1 MGGRMRKLK
10 ILAPV
15 ILAVMSDVAQSGE
28 YVLHAGRMVDVVSGR
43 ILQGVTIT
51 VDGNRIAAV
60 ESGYKSPGSGQKV
73 IDLRDYTVMP
83 GLMDMHTHLTT
94 EVSPQLFTEKF
105 LLESADYAYRA
116 KVFAERTLL
125 AGFTTVRDL
134 GDQDRNLGAS
144 MRRAIDQHH
153 IHGPRIY
160 TAGKGLAT
168 TGGLADPTNGLRHE
182 FMGSPGPVEGVVNGP
197 LSARQ
202 AVRQRYKDGA
212 DLIKI
217 NLTGGAI
224 NPSKTSLGPQWQQ
237 DELNAV
243 VETAADYGMTVA
255 VHAESADGIRRAI
268 LAGVTSIEHGTF
280 MTDEL
285 AVLMK
290 KHGIAYVP
298 TMTAIKWIAR
308 NAREQRETAES
319 IREEVSGTG
328 EQIDK
333 AFALAYKHG
342 VWIVFGSDAGVFPHG
357 MNAEEFVHMVHA
369 GMRPLQAIQS
379 STIEAAKLLRIE
391 QSLGSIAPGKFADIV
406 AVRGDPL
413 ADISLL
419 KSIAFVMKDGVVYK
433 EGNVVVMPIGDSDI
447 NNGAAAR

>member
-1 MGGRMRKLK
+1 MKTK
-10 ILAPV
+10 IMAALVLLLP
-15 ILAVMSDVAQSGE
+15 SSVAFPEE
-28 YVLHAGRMVDVVSGR
+28 YVLHVGRMVDVIEGR
-43 ILQGVTIT
+43 ITEAATIT
-51 VDGNRIAAV
+51 IAGTRITAV
-60 ESGYKSPGSGQKV
+60 EPGFQAPRNAQKLV
-73 IDLRDYTVMP
+73 DLRDYTVMP

-125 AGFTTVRDL
+125 AGFTTVRDM
-134 GDQDRNLGAS
+134 GDQDRNLAAA
-144 MRRAIDQHH
+144 MRRAVDLHY

-224 NPSKTSLGPQWQQ
+224 TPSQTSIGPQWQQ
-237 DELNAV
+237 DELDAV
-243 VETAADYGMTVA
+243 VQTAADYSMTVA
-255 VHAESADGIRRAI
+255 AHAHSAEGIKRAV
-268 LAGVTSIEHGTF
+268 LAGVTSVEHGSF
-280 MTDEL
+280 MNEEV
-285 AVLMK
+285 AALMK
-290 KHGIAYVP
+290 QHGTAYVP
-298 TMTAIKWIAR
+298 TLTAIKWSSR
-308 NAREQRETAES
+308 NAREGRETAES
-319 IREEVSGTG
+319 IRGQMATLDEE
-328 EQIDK
+328 IDK
-333 AFALAYKHG
+333 TFAMAYEKG

-357 MNAEEFVHMVHA
+357 MNADEFVYMVNA
-369 GMRPLQAIQS
+369 GMPALEAIQS
-379 STIEAAKLLRIE
+379 ATIEAARLLRIE
-391 QSLGSIAPGKFADIV
+391 QSLGSIQPGKLADLV

-413 ADISLL
+413 TDISLM
-419 KSIAFVMKDGVVYK
+419 KAISFVMKDGVIYK
-433 EGNVVVMPIGDSDI
+433 ENDAVVLPAGE
-447 NNGAAAR
+447 R

>member
-1 MGGRMRKLK
+1 MIPR
-10 ILAPV
+10 ILTSIAMLSCV
-15 ILAVMSDVAQSGE
+15 TAHADE
-28 YVLHAGRMVDVVSGR
+28 YLLHAGRMIDVTRGR
-43 ILQGVTIT
+43 VLEQVTIT
-51 VDGNRIAAV
+51 IAGNRITSV
-60 ESGYKSPGSGQKV
+60 QSGYAEPDEGQTR
-73 IDLRDYTVMP
+73 IDLRDHTVLP

-134 GDQDRNLGAS
+134 GDQDRNLGAA
-144 MRRAIDQHH
+144 MRRAIDRRQ

-212 DLIKI
+212 DLIKV

-224 NPSKTSLGPQWQQ
+224 NPSRTDLAPQWRQ
-237 DELNAV
+237 DELAAV
-243 VETAADYGMTVA
+243 VETAADYGFTVA
-255 VHAESADGIRRAI
+255 AHAHSKKGIERGVR
-268 LAGVTSIEHGTF
+268 AGVTSIEHGTL
-280 MTDEL
+280 MDKET
-285 AVLMK
+285 AALMK
-290 KHGIAYVP
+290 ENGTAFVP
-298 TMTAIKWIAR
+298 TLTAIKWMSR

-319 IREEVSGTG
+319 IRGEMSRLGEVADET
-328 EQIDK
+328 
-333 AFALAYKHG
+333 FAMAYREG

-357 MNAEEFVHMVHA
+357 MNADEFVHMVNA
-369 GMRPLQAIQS
+369 GMPALEAIRS
-379 STIEAAKLLRIE
+379 ATIEAARLLRID
-391 QSLGSIAPGKFADIV
+391 STLGSIDSGKLADLV
-406 AVRGDPL
+406 GVRGNPVDNIAL
-413 ADISLL
+413 LKDIS
-419 KSIAFVMKDGVVYK
+419 FVMKDGLVYK
-433 EGNVVVMPIGDSDI
+433 QDGDVMVRIGNGIPGSR
-447 NNGAAAR
+447 AR